1 MVLKVL
7 VESAL
12 PAQIVLLMF
21 DSNCLGTKAFER
33 FIVLGGGLCFLLYIY
48 IDIYIYTHTGA
59 WLQVCQSCHEWLEPC
74 SEVLSVLSVLFRCYH
89 LYFRPKPAV
98 HSHRSEQRLCG
109 SCTAR
114 ISHTLTTAVKTHLWE
129 NHCQTLRPLR
139 LLLVSR
145 GGFLFHLLQ
154 HCARLFNGVFTLL
167 LRCIVAFP
175 LALPYLLH
183 FHGPWWTEFLQV
195 ELSQPVSLN
204 QQGKGYSH
212 CSSVKPNYCSAT

>member
-1 MVLKVL
+1 
-7 VESAL
+7 
-12 PAQIVLLMF
+12 MF
-21 DSNCLGTKAFER
+21 DSNCLGTKAFEL

-145 GGFLFHLLQ
+145 GGFLFYF
-154 HCARLFNGVFTLL
+154 A
-167 LRCIVAFP
+167 P
-175 LALPYLLH
+175 ALCKTVQWRVH
-183 FHGPWWTEFLQV
+183 FAAEV
-195 ELSQPVSLN
+195 
-204 QQGKGYSH
+204 H
-212 CSSVKPNYCSAT
+212 CSFSSGTPLPSPLPWTMVDRVLTGRAESASVSKPAGEGVLTLFQC